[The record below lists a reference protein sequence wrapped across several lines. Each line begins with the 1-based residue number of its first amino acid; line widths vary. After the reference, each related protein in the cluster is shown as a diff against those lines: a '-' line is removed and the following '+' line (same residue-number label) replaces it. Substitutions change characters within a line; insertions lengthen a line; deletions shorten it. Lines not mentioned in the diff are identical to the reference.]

1 MRIVFL
7 GPPGAGK
14 GTQASRLTARHD
26 IPQLSTGDML
36 RAAVNGGTPVG
47 LKAKAI
53 MEQGGLVPDA
63 VVVGIVAER
72 IVEPDAA
79 KGFILDGFP
88 RTVAQAEALDL
99 MLTTKDMALD
109 AVLELSV
116 DPAVLVTR
124 IAKRAA
130 ETVAAGGTVRP
141 DDKPDVLAKR
151 LDTYREQTAPVSHYY
166 AGSGRLRT
174 IDGMAPIE
182 SVSDAIDSAL
192 GAGTRVEPVAM
203 REPMSTHP

>member
-14 GTQASRLTARHD
+14 GTQAARLMQRHG

-36 RAAVNGGTPVG
+36 RAAVKAGTPVG
-47 LKAKAI
+47 LKAKAV
-53 MEQGGLVPDA
+53 MDSGGLVSDA

-72 IVEPDAA
+72 FMEPDAA

-99 MLTTKDMALD
+99 ALDHRGLKLD
-109 AVLELSV
+109 AVLELEV
-116 DPAVLVTR
+116 DPAVLVAR
-124 IAKRAA
+124 IEKRAA

-141 DDKPDVLAKR
+141 DDTPEVLAKR
-151 LDTYREQTAPVSHYY
+151 LATYHEQTAPVSAYY
-166 AGSGRLRT
+166 ADSGRLKP
-174 IDGMAPIE
+174 IDGMAPIDA
-182 SVSDAIDSAL
+182 VSGAIDKAL
-192 GAGTRVEPVAM
+192 GVSEAAPAR
-203 REPMSTHP
+203 

>member
-1 MRIVFL
+1 MRMVFL

-14 GTQASRLTARHD
+14 GTQAARLMQRHG

-36 RAAVNGGTPVG
+36 RAAVMAGSAVG
-47 LKAKAI
+47 LEAKAI
-53 MEQGGLVPDA
+53 MEAGGLAPDA

-99 MLTTKDMALD
+99 MLATKGMALD
-109 AVLELSV
+109 AVLELEV
-116 DPAVLVTR
+116 DPEALVAR

-141 DDKPDVLAKR
+141 DDKPDVVAKR
-151 LDTYREQTAPVSHYY
+151 LETYREQTEPVSKYY
-166 AGSGRLRT
+166 AGSGRLRI
-174 IDGMAPIE
+174 IDGMSSIDQVSE
-182 SVSDAIDSAL
+182 SIDRAL
-192 GAGTRVEPVAM
+192 GVEAELA
-203 REPMSTHP
+203 RQA

>member
-14 GTQASRLTARHD
+14 GTQAARLMARHG

-36 RAAVNGGTPVG
+36 RAAVQAGTPVG

-72 IVEPDAA
+72 FMEPDAA

-99 MLTTKDMALD
+99 ALEHRGLKLD
-109 AVLELSV
+109 AVLELEV
-116 DPAVLVTR
+116 DPQVLVAR
-124 IAKRAA
+124 IEKRAA
-130 ETVAAGGTVRP
+130 ETVAAGGTVRV
-141 DDKPDVLAKR
+141 DDTPEVLSRR
-151 LDTYREQTAPVSHYY
+151 LATYHEQTAPVSAYY
-166 AGSGRLRT
+166 AESNRLKR
-174 IDGMAPIE
+174 IDGMAPIDA
-182 SVSDAIDSAL
+182 VSDAIDAAL
-192 GAGTRVEPVAM
+192 SVAA
-203 REPMSTHP
+203 H